1 MAKQEAAEE
10 KRRDAARLRQ
20 QREEV
25 RNKEGRNPLE
35 NWWYYMLSRGGVW
48 RSQSSIRDIFMYS
61 DIIIEGIEEDEMCRL
76 ENLSLFLFVLVLC
89 CMCVYYV

>member
-1 MAKQEAAEE
+1 MMAKQEAAEE

-25 RNKEGRNPLE
+25 RNKEGRYPPE
-35 NWWYYMLSRGGVW
+35 NRWYYMLPQEGVW

-61 DIIIEGIEEDEMCRL
+61 
-76 ENLSLFLFVLVLC
+76 LVILL
-89 CMCVYYV
+89 